1 MESLSLA
8 YKLLIIGWVIVLLWV
23 PYVIYTNKKI
33 HPKALFVLFF
43 AELWERFSYYGMRAL
58 LVLYMIDVGAEL
70 SYEKSQAYAIYGA
83 YGAMVYATPLLG
95 GLIAEK
101 FFGYRNSIMWG
112 GILMALGHFTM
123 AFPLI
128 SELGIGSPE
137 SIHALAEPMFFIALG
152 LLILGNGFFKPNIS
166 SFVGTFYKQNS
177 ELRDRGFNL
186 FYMGINIGAFLA
198 PITCGAIGQ
207 DPNLGVNAWHYGFG
221 LAGIGMVLGLLV
233 FMYGL
238 RTGVFKNNGHSPNPK
253 LLNAKIAALRN
264 EKGEYVGGGMT
275 LKTATYVGTFLLI
288 PVIFFLLSFGSKPL
302 LYPWGKELSFLDIIL
317 FSMVGYMI
325 YYLSR
330 YGKTITKAGY
340 DKLKVIMLL
349 FFYSALF
356 WTFFELAGSAI
367 TVYTETNVNKTVP
380 YLGELSSSQFMGV
393 NPLYIILLVPV
404 FNYIWK
410 YLKRKK
416 IEPSAPMKFAI
427 GTILLGLGF
436 FAFPIGGLFA
446 DAGMVPMVFLLI
458 AYLLHTLGE
467 LCLSPVGLSLVTK
480 LAPKQIVGFVM
491 GFWFLSS
498 SLAHLLGKFIAQET
512 DAGDLSPVEALETF
526 NGVFTNVG
534 LMAVVAGILLVFASP
549 KIKKWM
555 HNVE

>member
-1 MESLSLA
+1 
-8 YKLLIIGWVIVLLWV
+8 
-23 PYVIYTNKKI
+23 
-33 HPKALFVLFF
+33 
-43 AELWERFSYYGMRAL
+43 MRAL

-302 LYPWGKELSFLDIIL
+302 LYPWGKELSFFRYNTIQHGRLHDL
-317 FSMVGYMI
+317 
-325 YYLSR
+325 LSKSIR
-330 YGKTITKAGY
+330 K
-340 DKLKVIMLL
+340 
-349 FFYSALF
+349 
-356 WTFFELAGSAI
+356 
-367 TVYTETNVNKTVP
+367 N
-380 YLGELSSSQFMGV
+380 
-393 NPLYIILLVPV
+393 
-404 FNYIWK
+404 NYKSWI
-410 YLKRKK
+410 
-416 IEPSAPMKFAI
+416 
-427 GTILLGLGF
+427 
-436 FAFPIGGLFA
+436 
-446 DAGMVPMVFLLI
+446 
-458 AYLLHTLGE
+458 
-467 LCLSPVGLSLVTK
+467 
-480 LAPKQIVGFVM
+480 
-491 GFWFLSS
+491 
-498 SLAHLLGKFIAQET
+498 
-512 DAGDLSPVEALETF
+512 
-526 NGVFTNVG
+526 
-534 LMAVVAGILLVFASP
+534 
-549 KIKKWM
+549 
-555 HNVE
+555 

>member
-1 MESLSLA
+1 MVFFDIFILQITNIRMVNCTFLGS
-8 YKLLIIGWVIVLLWV
+8 
-23 PYVIYTNKKI
+23 YVIYSNRKI
-33 HPKALFVLFF
+33 HPTTIVCIVF
-43 AELWERFSYYGMRAL
+43 AELAERFSYYGMTL
-58 LVLYMIDVGAEL
+58 LVLYMIDKGAEL
-70 SYEKSQAYAIYGA
+70 VYEKSFAYAIYGA

-302 LYPWGKELSFLDIIL
+302 LYPWGKIKL
-317 FSMVGYMI
+317 F
-325 YYLSR
+325 R
-330 YGKTITKAGY
+330 YNTI
-340 DKLKVIMLL
+340 
-349 FFYSALF
+349 
-356 WTFFELAGSAI
+356 
-367 TVYTETNVNKTVP
+367 
-380 YLGELSSSQFMGV
+380 QH
-393 NPLYIILLVPV
+393 
-404 FNYIWK
+404 
-410 YLKRKK
+410 
-416 IEPSAPMKFAI
+416 
-427 GTILLGLGF
+427 
-436 FAFPIGGLFA
+436 GGLH
-446 DAGMVPMVFLLI
+446 DLLSKSI
-458 AYLLHTLGE
+458 RKNNYK
-467 LCLSPVGLSLVTK
+467 SW
-480 LAPKQIVGFVM
+480 I
-491 GFWFLSS
+491 
-498 SLAHLLGKFIAQET
+498 
-512 DAGDLSPVEALETF
+512 
-526 NGVFTNVG
+526 
-534 LMAVVAGILLVFASP
+534 
-549 KIKKWM
+549 
-555 HNVE
+555 